1 MSICEFYNML
11 RVKAQLIM
19 VKEKD
24 LEKIMT
30 EEEFSNFLEGV
41 FLLLEKEEAFLL
53 ISSAFIEKIRNI
65 IEVKRFS
72 KNVDSNKINQIIA
85 KINELEM
92 LEERV
97 KVLKVDSYIQ
107 YQSGIRRIDFGSLE
121 NFLGAIS
128 LDSEVL
134 DSLLKYDSDYRND
147 EIFLSATSYFLNVN
161 PDIYKDEDIS
171 FITKKKLDEIIL
183 KKVPLRSRYIKKYA
197 KRVRSNF
204 SN

>member
-11 RVKAQLIM
+11 RVRAQLIM

-53 ISSAFIEKIRNI
+53 ISRAFIEKIRNV

-85 KINELEM
+85 KINQLET

-107 YQSGIRRIDFGSLE
+107 YQSEIRQIDFGSLE

>member
-53 ISSAFIEKIRNI
+53 ISRAFIEKIRNV

-97 KVLKVDSYIQ
+97 KVLRVDSYIQ
-107 YQSGIRRIDFGSLE
+107 YQSEIRRIDFGSLE

>member
-1 MSICEFYNML
+1 MSVSEFYNML

-41 FLLLEKEEAFLL
+41 YLLLEKEEAFLL

-97 KVLKVDSYIQ
+97 KVLKVDSYVQ
-107 YQSGIRRIDFGSLE
+107 YQSEIRRIDFGSLE

>member
-41 FLLLEKEEAFLL
+41 YLLLEKEKAFLL
-53 ISSAFIEKIRNI
+53 ISRAFIEKIRNV

-92 LEERV
+92 LEEIV
-97 KVLKVDSYIQ
+97 KVLRVDSYIQ
-107 YQSGIRRIDFGSLE
+107 YQSEIRRIDFGSLE

-183 KKVPLRSRYIKKYA
+183 KKVPLRNRYIKKYA

>member
-53 ISSAFIEKIRNI
+53 ISSAFIEKIRNV

-97 KVLKVDSYIQ
+97 KVLRVDSYIQ
-107 YQSGIRRIDFGSLE
+107 YQSEIRQIDFGSLE